1 MKADYANEHTINF
14 CSSTFFPLQR
24 FLSHCLTLWCKTQEQ
39 LWSWYVNFT
48 CQTEGMLRTS
58 VAEQFPWREKTTFMS
73 GWKIW
78 FTSSQ
83 AICCGIIHW
92 PLAASSDCFTLCNCP
107 LASTG
112 IQLPQPHTELKRAR
126 NGGRGIQTTCD
137 QQAGLTSTQA
147 PAFRAGLQQNQH
159 FLCGVSHPRLARE
172 EERYGAK
179 PFCLLTRKIRQFLA
193 VIVIK
198 R

>member
-1 MKADYANEHTINF
+1 
-14 CSSTFFPLQR
+14 
-24 FLSHCLTLWCKTQEQ
+24 
-39 LWSWYVNFT
+39 
-48 CQTEGMLRTS
+48 
-58 VAEQFPWREKTTFMS
+58 MS

-112 IQLPQPHTELKRAR
+112 IQLPQPHAELKRAR

-147 PAFRAGLQQNQH
+147 PAFRAGSQQNQH